1 MPKDTRRRDA
11 RWLPLHEMYLFLFH
25 CDRKIWAYLGAVAAW
40 YPFFPRLSACH
51 LLVVWEKSASAS
63 LPPSSLTPCAQHARS
78 SPRTRP
84 FYVDGVLLRSCCV
97 QTSQMEQPNEGGQ
110 TFSLKYHHCTAAAAP
125 PAVRGLSAWAICRP
139 LLPSPVGRDKAVKGR
154 ATD

>member
-63 LPPSSLTPCAQHARS
+63 LPPSSLTPCAQDARS
-78 SPRTRP
+78 LSAYPAFLCRWSSPS
-84 FYVDGVLLRSCCV
+84 VLLRPNFADGTAERRRTNFFAEISPLHCSSSCPRFV
-97 QTSQMEQPNEGGQ
+97 RLGHLTSA
-110 TFSLKYHHCTAAAAP
+110 SH
-125 PAVRGLSAWAICRP
+125 LSERTK
-139 LLPSPVGRDKAVKGR
+139 L
-154 ATD
+154 